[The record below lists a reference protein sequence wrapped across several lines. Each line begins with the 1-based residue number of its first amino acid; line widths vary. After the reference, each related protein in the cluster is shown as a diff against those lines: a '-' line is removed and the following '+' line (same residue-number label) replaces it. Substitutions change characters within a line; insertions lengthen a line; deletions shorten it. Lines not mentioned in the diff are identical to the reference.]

1 MISMLNDDTTDL
13 IERLADVQQDKWL
26 LEEKVCIEVPLVHIL
41 IEYRTCI
48 TTHVWGQAAE
58 FFSKWRLPW
67 MNVQHI
73 LGQLSNAY
81 VAFLIWKRSYQCQ
94 NFTYSLLWPI
104 KNKQFRT
111 YLSLKFGKNFKERYV
126 WITTCLSSRW
136 AKTDEK
142 SFWSFLRVFFFFYS
156 QMTENNLRGSKLNG
170 SQHVHILFLA
180 EFILLCSFLCR

>member
-1 MISMLNDDTTDL
+1 
-13 IERLADVQQDKWL
+13 
-26 LEEKVCIEVPLVHIL
+26 
-41 IEYRTCI
+41 
-48 TTHVWGQAAE
+48 
-58 FFSKWRLPW
+58 

-81 VAFLIWKRSYQCQ
+81 VAFLIWKRSYQCK

-170 SQHVHILFLA
+170 SQHVRILFLA
-180 EFILLCSFLCR
+180 EFILLFMFIFMQVVFENTKLARNYGKRPRSKLKLWFV